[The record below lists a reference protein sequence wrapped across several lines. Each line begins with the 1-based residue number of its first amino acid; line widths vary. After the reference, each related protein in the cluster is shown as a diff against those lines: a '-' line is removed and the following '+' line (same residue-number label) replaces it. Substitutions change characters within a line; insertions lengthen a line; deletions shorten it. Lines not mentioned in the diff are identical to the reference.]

1 MNSTTLPARLRKD
14 LRAIYGDGIGFS
26 LMVGV
31 GETYVPAF
39 VLALG
44 MSEIAAGWIVAVPLL
59 LGAVLQL
66 VSPAAVRRLKSHRRW
81 VVLCA
86 SGQALCCLG
95 YLLLAL
101 AGRAPQILPFMVA
114 ALYWGTGMAGGPAWN
129 TWVGTLIPRRL
140 RAAYFARRSRG
151 CQAAVLIGLLVGG
164 LALQVGSGTSYLL
177 HVFAG
182 MFLAAAVARGI
193 SVWFLSTQSEPQ
205 PLPENHRVVA
215 LGELIR
221 RARHGSDGR
230 LLVYMLAV
238 QAAVQISG
246 PFFTPYM
253 LGQLQFSYV
262 KYLALIATAYVAK
275 MAAFP
280 FLGSLAKRYGSQW
293 LLYASG
299 VGIVPLSALWIVS
312 DHLGYLLILQVFG
325 GMIWAGYELATLLLL
340 FDHIDESERTSV
352 LTIFNLANAIAL
364 IGGALLGGALLKLL
378 GTDRQAYYVLF
389 GLSGAARILSLV
401 FMARLS
407 RVTFRSMPIF
417 TRVLGVRPNTGS
429 IGAPIVTSLGEPDH
443 GEETAGRSGAVAA
456 ARSA

>member
-1 MNSTTLPARLRKD
+1 MSSTTLPARLRKD
-14 LRAIYGDGIGFS
+14 LRAIYGDGVGFS
-26 LMVGV
+26 LMVGM

-44 MSEIAAGWIVAVPLL
+44 MSEVAAGWIVAVPLL

-66 VSPAAVRRLKSHRRW
+66 VSPAAVRGLKSHRRW

-86 SGQALCCLG
+86 SGQALCCIG
-95 YLLLAL
+95 YFLLAL
-101 AGRAPQILPFMVA
+101 TGRAPQTLVFLVA

-140 RAAYFARRSRG
+140 RAPYFARRSRG
-151 CQAAVLIGLLVGG
+151 CQAAVLIGLVAGG
-164 LALQVGSGTSYLL
+164 LALQAGSGTGYLL
-177 HVFAG
+177 YVFAG
-182 MFLAAAVARGI
+182 MFFAAAISRAV

-205 PLPENHRVVA
+205 PLPENHRTVA
-215 LGELIR
+215 PGELIR

-230 LLVYMLAV
+230 LLLYMLAV

-262 KYLALIATAYVAK
+262 KYLSLIATAYVAK

-280 FLGSLAKRYGSQW
+280 FLGSLAKRFGSHW

-299 VGIVPLSALWIVS
+299 LGIVPLSALWIVS

-325 GMIWAGYELATLLLL
+325 GAIWAGYELATLLLL

-364 IGGALLGGALLKLL
+364 IGGALLGGVLLKLL

-389 GLSGAARILSLV
+389 ALSGAMRIVSLV
-401 FMARLS
+401 FMV
-407 RVTFRSMPIF
+407 RVHRIAFRPGPIA

-429 IGAPIVTSLGEPDH
+429 VDAPIISSVG
-443 GEETAGRSGAVAA
+443 A
-456 ARSA
+456 ARGEGGGAGKATIVSR